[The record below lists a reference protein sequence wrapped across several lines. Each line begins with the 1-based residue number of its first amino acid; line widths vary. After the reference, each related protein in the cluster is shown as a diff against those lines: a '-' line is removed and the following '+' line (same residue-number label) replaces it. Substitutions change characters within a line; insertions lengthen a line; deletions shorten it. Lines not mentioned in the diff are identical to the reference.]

1 MPGMI
6 VKAGIAGM
14 VMIAG
19 YMIISA
25 TPNNEAQAATCPAL
39 PIVSWWK
46 TSHDMIVQHVDQ
58 QYNGKWDFYIAK
70 WQSYHDKMKVILNKE
85 GTAIIKSR
93 GVRLK
98 GKTLEKHIGDVEQRI
113 RITQCLKEKHG
124 GRLASLDSNSDQ
136 SFLGER
142 ANRVVAVLKAAKR
155 QAIRLAK
162 FSSYASTLVEKMDPG

>member
-1 MPGMI
+1 MPGFK

-58 QYNGKWDFYIAK
+58 QYNGQWDFYIAK
-70 WQSYHDKMKVILNKE
+70 WRSYRDKMKIILHKE
-85 GTAIIKSR
+85 GTAIVKSR

-98 GKTLEKHIGDVEQRI
+98 GKSLEKHISDVEQRI
-113 RITQCLKEKHG
+113 RITLCLKEKHG
-124 GRLASLDSNSDQ
+124 GRLASLNGKGDQ
-136 SFLGER
+136 SILGHR
-142 ANRVVAVLKAAKR
+142 ANRVVAILKAAKR
-155 QAIRLAK
+155 QAIHLAK
-162 FSSYASTLVEKMDPG
+162 FSPYASTVADMMDPG